1 MLQAAYDATESAS
14 RPTEMPF
21 ASDSAGGPLAI
32 HRHWGFGLGL
42 SLFS

>member
-32 HRHWGFGLGL
+32 HRHCLGVGG
-42 SLFS
+42 SVWD